1 VRQQNNENRFF
12 AKLRYVGC
20 NKLIHYLT
28 QPSTISAKKRIQ
40 LLDILRGFA
49 LFGILLVNAN
59 DYRLGQ
65 KLTNPNFNELN
76 VWFNNI
82 VIALG
87 DGSFYPLFSFLF
99 GIGFAIWM
107 DKSMK
112 QNGGALRFAWRSFIL
127 LILGCLF
134 YVLVE
139 DRNILIR
146 YSILS
151 IPLLFFYKARP
162 KILFVS
168 SVFFFLVYIFYDPL
182 YTQLIEPRSNGIDVH
197 LTALEQSALDAAQ
210 EVKKSPTYL
219 NFTKARMASVPLQI
233 KMSVTFGHQTLPI
246 ILSMF
251 LLGTFFWKKK
261 LLTDYER
268 YHRVWRNLFWW
279 GLILGVGGN
288 LFVFFE
294 RIMFYKKLWIPNG
307 TNVEVMRY
315 IESVANPLL
324 TIFYVSLFVQVI
336 NKRHGKPSIFLSLLA
351 STGRIPLTNY
361 FIQYIIMSLLM
372 LPYGFGLDG
381 KLFTQQLCLITI
393 TIFICQV
400 IFSSFWTNRFIYG
413 PMEWLWRSLTYLRF
427 QPMKL
432 TNQNSVKETPLN

>member
-1 VRQQNNENRFF
+1 
-12 AKLRYVGC
+12 
-20 NKLIHYLT
+20 
-28 QPSTISAKKRIQ
+28 
-40 LLDILRGFA
+40 
-49 LFGILLVNAN
+49 
-59 DYRLGQ
+59 
-65 KLTNPNFNELN
+65 
-76 VWFNNI
+76 
-82 VIALG
+82 
-87 DGSFYPLFSFLF
+87 
-99 GIGFAIWM
+99 
-107 DKSMK
+107 
-112 QNGGALRFAWRSFIL
+112 
-127 LILGCLF
+127 
-134 YVLVE
+134 
-139 DRNILIR
+139 
-146 YSILS
+146 
-151 IPLLFFYKARP
+151 
-162 KILFVS
+162 
-168 SVFFFLVYIFYDPL
+168 
-182 YTQLIEPRSNGIDVH
+182 
-197 LTALEQSALDAAQ
+197 
-210 EVKKSPTYL
+210 
-219 NFTKARMASVPLQI
+219 
-233 KMSVTFGHQTLPI
+233 
-246 ILSMF
+246 MF

-294 RIMFYKKLWIPNG
+294 RIMFYKKLWTPNG

-413 PMEWLWRSLTYLRF
+413 PMEWLWRSVTYFRF